1 MHTPLPYESIASLA
15 LTRLSLPTSL
25 SDSTICSG
33 AYLTL
38 VAWMSSWVFILCIS
52 FLLRAGHCLGVD
64 FPSFNSAYAPFSS
77 FVRGLADALTTP
89 LHCSCY
95 DIIHPYLFCCYF
107 WACGLKHLPC
117 HFLILF
123 FLLVFTAQHSC
134 WASPFNTSGFLNPFH
149 LLGLFGLFH
158 SLGILGPFHSFLP
171 LSFSW
176 AFAKS
181 FELPWPNYH
190 ILCLWVYLP
199 ANQSHLPIPF
209 FRLLWPLFAF
219 FLFLMILMSLLLHSF
234 GLSQPV
240 CFLWAHLLFCGLMDQ
255 YSYHSGPMI
264 FTLLLSFST
273 FFI

>member
-1 MHTPLPYESIASLA
+1 MQHE
-15 LTRLSLPTSL
+15 
-25 SDSTICSG
+25 
-33 AYLTL
+33 
-38 VAWMSSWVFILCIS
+38 WVFRFSFSASHFFFGLGIAWVWAIS
-52 FLLRAGHCLGVD
+52 SLVWPMFSFYPLSMGWLVLLPRHCLILAVM
-64 FPSFNSAYAPFSS
+64 SFTHF
-77 FVRGLADALTTP
+77 L
-89 LHCSCY
+89 SC
-95 DIIHPYLFCCYF
+95 HYF
-107 WACGLKHLPC
+107 WAYGLKCLSFQ
-117 HFLILF
+117 FLILF
-123 FLLVFTAQHSC
+123 LFLVFTAQHSC
-134 WASPFNTSGFLNPFH
+134 WASPFNTSGFLNPLHF
-149 LLGLFGLFH
+149 LGLFGLFH

-209 FRLLWPLFAF
+209 FGLLWPLFAF